1 MFSVHTLPLILPPTS
16 NKTKFLI
23 LIKTVTVWDD
33 HDIIVLFTHKQTL
46 RHLPPGDPVA
56 GAPVGPPVAG
66 PPVIGPPVGGLD
78 PPVIPPS

>member
-1 MFSVHTLPLILPPTS
+1 MIVQVTL
-16 NKTKFLI
+16 
-23 LIKTVTVWDD
+23 
-33 HDIIVLFTHKQTL
+33 HKQTL